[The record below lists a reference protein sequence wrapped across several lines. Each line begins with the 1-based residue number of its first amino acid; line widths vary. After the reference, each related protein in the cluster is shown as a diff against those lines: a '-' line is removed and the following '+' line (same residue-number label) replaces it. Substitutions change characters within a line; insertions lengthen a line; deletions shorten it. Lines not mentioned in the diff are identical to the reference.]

1 MNISTLTGTAFS
13 LALAGAGVVAVAGP
27 PAEAAGNCLLTV
39 ENIDG
44 VAGDEVV
51 AQDLNEKQDDIII
64 KIGGERFPSSG
75 EVEFSRV
82 GQGHSAA
89 AFDAAFAFNGSTRM
103 KVVEVDPVFNDVMG
117 ATDIACAPLSST
129 LVFNDRGAGAY
140 TVEVSVEVL

>member
-1 MNISTLTGTAFS
+1 MNISKLTATAFS
-13 LALAGAGVVAVAGP
+13 LVFAGAGVVAMAAP
-27 PAEAAGNCLLTV
+27 PAQAANNCLLTV

-64 KIGGERFPSSG
+64 KIGGQRFPGSG

-89 AFDAAFAFNGSTRM
+89 AFDAALAFNGSTRM
-103 KVVEVDPVFNDVMG
+103 KVVEVDPAFNDVMG